1 LTALEERTHD
11 RVPLQWAGTNMN
23 LGNALRTLGERESD
37 TAHLEEAVA
46 ACRAALV
53 ELKRELMPLDWAR
66 AEQRAFV
73 TFNVAHFAALHG
85 IWLRQGRHHAGIVL
99 SSQRPV
105 GDLVRRLLRLTAALD
120 SEAMSDRL
128 EFLSDW

>member
-1 LTALEERTHD
+1 MSAIRFFTDEDVYGAAAR
-11 RVPLQWAGTNMN
+11 
-23 LGNALRTLGERESD
+23 ALRSAGIDAVSTPETARLGESDESQ
-37 TAHLEEAVA
+37 LE
-46 ACRAALV
+46 
-53 ELKRELMPLDWAR
+53 WAT

-99 SSQRPV
+99 SSQRPL
-105 GDLVRRLLRLTAALD
+105 GELVRRLLRLAAALD
-120 SEAMSDRL
+120 SKAMLDRL